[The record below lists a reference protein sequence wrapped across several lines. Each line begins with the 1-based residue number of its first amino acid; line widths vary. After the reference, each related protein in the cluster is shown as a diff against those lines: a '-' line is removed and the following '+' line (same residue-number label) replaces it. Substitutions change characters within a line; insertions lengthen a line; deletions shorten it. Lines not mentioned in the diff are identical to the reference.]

1 MSHTSAKELLKSV
14 QETAW
19 RNTAGGL
26 YVPRVE
32 GDVRNS
38 NWPTCQTCHR
48 DVDSVELKNQN
59 SWSVELWAHCH
70 GKEDYYT
77 IKFPFRLEEGTGDEM
92 RQANIMAAMRTFSP
106 FGNPEL

>member
-1 MSHTSAKELLKSV
+1 MSHTSAKYLIRSV

-19 RNTAGGL
+19 RNKGGL

-32 GDVRNS
+32 GDIQTS
-38 NWPTCQTCHR
+38 NWPVCQHCHR
-48 DVDSVELKNQN
+48 DVDSVELKNEN

-77 IKFPFRLEEGTGDEM
+77 IKFPFRLDEGGEEM
-92 RQANIMAAMRTFSP
+92 RQTNIKAAMRTFSP